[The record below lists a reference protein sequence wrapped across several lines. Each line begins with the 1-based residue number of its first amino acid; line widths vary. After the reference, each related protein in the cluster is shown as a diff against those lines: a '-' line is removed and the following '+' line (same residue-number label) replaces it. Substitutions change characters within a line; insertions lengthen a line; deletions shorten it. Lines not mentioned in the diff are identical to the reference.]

1 VTRSL
6 RELVD
11 DPAARQEAPATELV
25 ELLLERIAGA
35 AEVNAYITVTADL
48 ARADAAASDERRARG
63 ASLGPLDGLPIAV
76 KDNIDVAG
84 VRATRGSR
92 FFADRVPEEDAEV
105 IRRLRAAGAVVI
117 GKATLHEFAYG
128 ATTDNPHYGAC
139 RNPWDLDRVP
149 GGSSG
154 GSGAAVAADLCLA
167 ALGSDTGGSVRIP
180 AALGGTSAL
189 RPTYGLVS
197 TRGTWPISASLDTV
211 GPMARSIA
219 DVAALLAVI
228 AGYDRDD
235 VHAVEHPYED
245 PVADLAGGVAG
256 LRVGLPRTMFFK
268 DLAPGIAEST
278 QAVADVLADL
288 GAQLVEVALDGAE
301 EAMTTANALI
311 RAEATGLHAER
322 LATDPGS
329 FGADVRRRLELGNAI
344 TGPQVGQALA
354 VMREWRLRVLQA
366 FDDVDL
372 LLTPTTNATAPRRE
386 GADMIEVTAGLTRF
400 TYPWSLAGLP
410 AASVPSGL
418 APDGLP
424 TGAQLAAAPWRDA
437 LVLRAGHAIQQVTD
451 WHRLRPP
458 GFA

>member
-1 VTRSL
+1 VSASL
-6 RELVD
+6 REIVD
-11 DPAARQEAPATELV
+11 DPAVRQAVPAGELV
-25 ELLLERIAGA
+25 ELLLERIARA
-35 AEVNAYITVTADL
+35 ADVNAYITVTADL
-48 ARADAAASDERRARG
+48 ARAAAAESDERRARG
-63 ASLGPLDGLPIAV
+63 AALGPLDGMPIAV

-84 VRATRGSR
+84 VRATSGSS
-92 FFADRVPEEDAEV
+92 FFADRVPAQDAEV
-105 IRRLRAAGAVVI
+105 VRRLRAAGAVII
-117 GKATLHEFAYG
+117 GKAALHELAYG
-128 ATTDNPHYGAC
+128 ATTDNPHFGAC

-154 GSGAAVAADLCLA
+154 GSGAALAADLCLA

-197 TRGTWPISASLDTV
+197 TRGTRPISASLDTI

-235 VHAVEHPYED
+235 VHAVEHAYDD
-245 PVADLAGGVAG
+245 PVADLGAGVAG
-256 LRVGLPRTMFFK
+256 LRVGLPRELFFE
-268 DLAPGIAEST
+268 DLAPGIAENT
-278 QAVADVLADL
+278 QAVADVLAAA
-288 GAQLVEVALDGAE
+288 GARLVEVDLEGAE
-301 EAMTTANALI
+301 AAMETANALI

-322 LATDPGS
+322 LATDPGG

-344 TGPQVGQALA
+344 TGPEVAQALA
-354 VMREWRLRVLQA
+354 AMRSWRLRVLRA

-372 LLTPTTNATAPRRE
+372 LLTPTTNATAPLRE
-386 GADMIEVTAGLTRF
+386 GADMIAVTAALTRF

-410 AASVPSGL
+410 AASIPSGL

-437 LVLRAGHAIQQVTD
+437 LVLRAGHTVQKATD
-451 WHRLRPP
+451 WHRLRPA
-458 GFA
+458 GF